1 MPEMRA
7 GPRREQTR
15 SSARGTKMRA
25 GPGWELHSY
34 AMNQN
39 ASGAWLGVNT
49 SERVPWSQ
57 IENVWERKS
66 LWRDIPQSRVHPRV
80 DASVRS
86 NQGSPRF
93 TMRAGALVHV
103 DYYVRL
109 RGGESSLAGA
119 DPPGASERGE
129 AALGERENPHGHA
142 QIPSTRSFCG

>member
-1 MPEMRA
+1 MPEMQA

-49 SERVPWSQ
+49 S
-57 IENVWERKS
+57 
-66 LWRDIPQSRVHPRV
+66 QSRVHPRV

-129 AALGERENPHGHA
+129 AALGEREYPHGHA